1 MRSDTEFDFI
11 FTIILLGKFF
21 ASAHSGMFSKFFSP
35 STSSM
40 TKLSVTLKTDNI
52 TNSTRNMDIY
62 MDT

>member
-1 MRSDTEFDFI
+1 MKFDFI

-35 STSSM
+35 STSSKK
-40 TKLSVTLKTDNI
+40 KLSLTLITDNI
-52 TNSTRNMDIY
+52 TNSTRDMNIY

>member
-1 MRSDTEFDFI
+1 MKFDFI

-40 TKLSVTLKTDNI
+40 TKLSLTLITVNI
-52 TNSTRNMDIY
+52 TNSTRDMNIY

>member
-1 MRSDTEFDFI
+1 MKFDFI

-35 STSSM
+35 STSSK
-40 TKLSVTLKTDNI
+40 TKLSLTLIADNI
-52 TNSTRNMDIY
+52 TNSTRDMNIY